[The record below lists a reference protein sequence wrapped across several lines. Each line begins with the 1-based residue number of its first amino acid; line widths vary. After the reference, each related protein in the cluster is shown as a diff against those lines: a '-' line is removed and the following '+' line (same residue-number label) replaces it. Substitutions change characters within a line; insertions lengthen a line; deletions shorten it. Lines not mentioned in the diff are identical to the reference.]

1 MPGAD
6 WCFEEEVKVPRDVRS
21 SSGKVVRRDKKAVL
35 RVQQCQSAEFE
46 SPFNFLSSGAT
57 SKMNPK
63 KSSASLFRVVTIGDS
78 SVGKTSIINN
88 LTHSGFDINEPS
100 TIGANFVLYVQE
112 VDGQRIELQIW
123 DTAGQERF
131 RSLGPIYYRNS
142 AAALVVFD
150 VTHSES
156 FENLTSWIDAFTEI
170 AGAKALI
177 AIIGNKSDLQQ
188 EIKVDPER
196 ARAWSQDRG
205 YLYFST
211 SARTGDGIDE
221 ALREVAAHLCD
232 TRRMEPV
239 DPKAEAPAVSA
250 EERSGCGC

>member
-1 MPGAD
+1 MIEHESLCLTKFISPISIQ
-6 WCFEEEVKVPRDVRS
+6 FL
-21 SSGKVVRRDKKAVL
+21 SGKRP
-35 RVQQCQSAEFE
+35 Q
-46 SPFNFLSSGAT
+46 
-57 SKMNPK
+57 MNPK
-63 KSSASLFRVVTIGDS
+63 KHSASLFRVVTIGDS

-112 VDGQRIELQIW
+112 VDGQRTELQIW

-150 VTHSES
+150 LTHNES
-156 FENLTSWIDAFTEI
+156 FENLTTWIDAFTEI

-177 AIIGNKSDLQQ
+177 AIIGNKSDLKND
-188 EIKVDPER
+188 IKVDPER
-196 ARAWSQDRG
+196 ARTWSQDRG

-221 ALREVAAHLCD
+221 ALREVAARLCD
-232 TRRMEPV
+232 RRRTELDAKV
-239 DPKAEAPAVSA
+239 EAPAAV
-250 EERSGCGC
+250 EGQERSGCGC

>member
-1 MPGAD
+1 
-6 WCFEEEVKVPRDVRS
+6 
-21 SSGKVVRRDKKAVL
+21 
-35 RVQQCQSAEFE
+35 
-46 SPFNFLSSGAT
+46 
-57 SKMNPK
+57 MNPK
-63 KSSASLFRVVTIGDS
+63 KHSASLFRVVTIGDS

-112 VDGQRIELQIW
+112 VDGQRTELQIW

-150 VTHSES
+150 LTHNES
-156 FENLTSWIDAFTEI
+156 FENLTTWIDAFTEI

-177 AIIGNKSDLQQ
+177 AIIGNKSDLKND
-188 EIKVDPER
+188 IKVDPER
-196 ARAWSQDRG
+196 ARTWSQDRG

-221 ALREVAAHLCD
+221 ALLEVAARLCD
-232 TRRMEPV
+232 RRRTELDAKV
-239 DPKAEAPAVSA
+239 EAPAAV
-250 EERSGCGC
+250 EGQERSGCGC